1 MNKMAVI
8 GSSIARDFF
17 PITPHATNPVGGA
30 GTTNRAYGIFVT
42 GAGTVVGLTEGG
54 VERTV
59 TLAAGQTWPVTY
71 THIRATS
78 TATGIYGFTLYI

>member
-1 MNKMAVI
+1 MATI
-8 GSSIARDFF
+8 DSSIARDFF

-30 GTTNRAYGIFVT
+30 GTANSAYGIFVT
-42 GAGTVVGLTEGG
+42 GAGTVVGVTDAG

-59 TLAAGQTWPVTY
+59 TLAAGQTWPVVY

-78 TATGIYGFTLYI
+78 TATGIYGFTLYL